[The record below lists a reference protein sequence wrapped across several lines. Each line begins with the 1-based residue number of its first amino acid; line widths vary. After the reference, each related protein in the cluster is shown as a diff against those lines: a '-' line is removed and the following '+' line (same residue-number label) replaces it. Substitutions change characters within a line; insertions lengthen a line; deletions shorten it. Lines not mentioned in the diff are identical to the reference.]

1 MGYVKSPKFL
11 REQVEHTFNI
21 PDMLLKGKSLAPF
34 NQPLALGI
42 SGEGV
47 QYAEQLPGLMP

>member
-21 PDMLLKGKSLAPF
+21 SDMLLKRSLLIHHSENMVLREAD
-34 NQPLALGI
+34 AL
-42 SGEGV
+42 
-47 QYAEQLPGLMP
+47 